1 MGIKVYYNKND
12 HHKTIILKMQVDD
25 IYENLPRYYVDMLQ
39 IHVVTNLKTAI
50 VWQQIWFLTIN
61 NTTLEV
67 EVDYRN
73 LKHLT

>member
-1 MGIKVYYNKND
+1 MIIIT
-12 HHKTIILKMQVDD
+12 TIVLKLQVDD
-25 IYENLPRYYVDMLQ
+25 IVESLPRYYVDMFQ
-39 IHVVTNLKTAI
+39 IHVVTNLKTTI
-50 VWQQIWFLTIN
+50 NWQQIWFLSIN

>member
-1 MGIKVYYNKND
+1 MIIIT
-12 HHKTIILKMQVDD
+12 TIVLKLQVDD
-25 IYENLPRYYVDMLQ
+25 IVENLPRYYVDMLQ

-50 VWQQIWFLTIN
+50 AWQQIWFLSIN

-67 EVDYRN
+67 QIDYGN

>member
-1 MGIKVYYNKND
+1 MIIIT
-12 HHKTIILKMQVDD
+12 TIVLKLQVDD
-25 IYENLPRYYVDMLQ
+25 IVENLPRYYVDMLQ

-50 VWQQIWFLTIN
+50 AWQQIWFLSIN

-67 EVDYRN
+67 QTDYGN

>member
-1 MGIKVYYNKND
+1 
-12 HHKTIILKMQVDD
+12 MQVDD